1 MSDSEGHI
9 ESPAAAADSPV
20 ASPPA
25 DSPIADD
32 DDAIASGDDLFGG
45 GDDDDEGQLSDQPL
59 SEHGLDSD
67 DDRDEDGERYGEDGG
82 RSARQQQRQT
92 REETEM
98 DVDMYRHRTP
108 KSTDGNLQ
116 SLRIPPFIKMNP
128 EEYRPDTFVP
138 TDFDLENSLAK
149 NPHSVVRFRRDPET
163 GAVQSN
169 TAIYRWS
176 DGSVTL
182 AVGDEH
188 FEVLT
193 KGLADPEH
201 LTEKGGYQELQDAH
215 YYAAAAHLS
224 SSLLLTVGHVT
235 AQYSVRANHTVA
247 DDALKRLTDRL
258 QAATQSPD
266 HTANMIIRTVR
277 DPELAK
283 KEAELAEKERE
294 RAKRRRETAA
304 ARLDGS
310 ASVGGRSGWG
320 GGALSVGDLEGGGR
334 RGGGRRK
341 GGSGG
346 AGARAKRRRD
356 EYDSDDELP
365 QGARRND
372 EYDKGDD
379 FIAPSD
385 DDVSDEEGGEDD
397 DEEEEEE
404 ELDDDDD
411 DDEDDRRGGS
421 SHRAKRQKTAE
432 AEDDDAEGDD
442 DLPAARR
449 NRRNII
455 DDDDDE

>member
-1 MSDSEGHI
+1 M
-9 ESPAAAADSPV
+9 
-20 ASPPA
+20 
-25 DSPIADD
+25 
-32 DDAIASGDDLFGG
+32 
-45 GDDDDEGQLSDQPL
+45 
-59 SEHGLDSD
+59 
-67 DDRDEDGERYGEDGG
+67 
-82 RSARQQQRQT
+82 
-92 REETEM
+92 
-98 DVDMYRHRTP
+98 
-108 KSTDGNLQ
+108 
-116 SLRIPPFIKMNP
+116 
-128 EEYRPDTFVP
+128 P
-138 TDFDLENSLAK
+138 TDFDLENSFAK
-149 NPHSVVRFRRDPET
+149 NPHSVTRFRRDPNT

-193 KGLADPEH
+193 KGLADPEA
-201 LTEKGGYQELQDAH
+201 LTDKGGYQELKDAH

-235 AQYSVRANHTVA
+235 AQYSVRANRTVA

-258 QAATQSPD
+258 QAAQGPEHS
-266 HTANMIIRTVR
+266 ANMIIRTVR

-320 GGALSVGDLEGGGR
+320 GGALSVGDLEGSAGGR

-346 AGARAKRRRD
+346 GARAKRRRD

-385 DDVSDEEGGEDD
+385 DDVSDEGGGDDD

-411 DDEDDRRGGS
+411 EDDRRGGS
-421 SHRAKRQKTAE
+421 SRRAKRQKTAE
-432 AEDDDAEGDD
+432 AEDQDAEGDD